1 MLLKKGSKYAD
12 LIFKTFIKSFYKPEC
27 KLTILDLTNIPVS
40 DNLFKKIVNT
50 FKKLNYECD
59 FKKEKEESEK
69 KKLKCELMTPS
80 SSEETTSDD
89 DSYYSDA
96 DTGDTDIDFDSILT
110 NSDENDDEE
119 DDEDEDSSES
129 YETDSYSIYESES
142 ESNLVAFGSS
152 ESESS
157 DAELKSSWLNQL
169 DMETIKACNKKLKLG
184 FDLTFSC
191 KKLASYLNELIN
203 CINMKEKYPNLKL
216 EISLNRLDLTII
228 DDKVFSN
235 LLVDNNM
242 VSLKSFC
249 HE

>member
-12 LIFKTFIKSFYKPEC
+12 LIFKTLIKSFYKPEC
-27 KLTILDLTNIPVS
+27 KLTILDLTNIPIS

-50 FKKLNYECD
+50 FKKLNSDCD

-69 KKLKCELMTPS
+69 KKLKCDLMTPS

-89 DSYYSDA
+89 DSDA
-96 DTGDTDIDFDSILT
+96 DTDDIDFDSIL
-110 NSDENDDEE
+110 NDSDESDDEE

-129 YETDSYSIYESES
+129 YETDSNSIYESES

-157 DAELKSSWLNQL
+157 DTELKSSWLNQL
-169 DMETIKACNKKLKLG
+169 DMEAIKACNKKLKLG

-228 DDKVFSN
+228 DDRVFSN

-242 VSLKSFC
+242 VSL
-249 HE
+249 E

>member
-1 MLLKKGSKYAD
+1 M
-12 LIFKTFIKSFYKPEC
+12 IKSFYKPEC
-27 KLTILDLTNIPVS
+27 KLTILDLTNIPIS

-50 FKKLNYECD
+50 FKKLNPECD
-59 FKKEKEESEK
+59 FIKEKEESEK
-69 KKLKCELMTPS
+69 KKLKCDLMTPS

-96 DTGDTDIDFDSILT
+96 DTGDTDSDFNDS
-110 NSDENDDEE
+110 NENDDEDD
-119 DDEDEDSSES
+119 DDEDEDSDES

-142 ESNLVAFGSS
+142 ESNLVEFGSS

-169 DMETIKACNKKLKLG
+169 DMEAIKACNKKLKLG

-191 KKLASYLNELIN
+191 RKLASYLNELIN

-242 VSLKSFC
+242 VSLK
-249 HE
+249 